1 MSGEDQGISPSDPGR
16 RPSPRAWRLV
26 AIAIG
31 LAFVVTLAL
40 AFIPAVSRHEVMVQ
54 PIGYTLLATAGLS
67 PYFIPAG
74 TFCAPSNSLGPGTV
88 SFTWSTESGAKLFLF
103 TIVVPTGGTPN
114 HDTVTLY
121 TAVNVSSGGFS
132 YVAAAPFPC
141 EYVLPLTTQSNS
153 TTDQTVQVSGTFVY
167 NYTATVPVL

>member
-1 MSGEDQGISPSDPGR
+1 MNSADENAGLTRPPQSAPSRRWQVVAAALGI
-16 RPSPRAWRLV
+16 ALV
-26 AIAIG
+26 
-31 LAFVVTLAL
+31 VVLAL
-40 AFIPAVSRHEVMVQ
+40 TLLPIVDQRAVMVQ
-54 PIGYTLLATAGLS
+54 RFGYTLIATAGLN
-67 PYFIPAG
+67 PDFIPAG
-74 TFCAPSNSLGPGTV
+74 KFCAPTGATAPGTV
-88 SFTWSTESGAKLFLF
+88 SLTWSTESGAKLFLF
-103 TIVVPTGGTPN
+103 TIVVPVGGTPGN
-114 HDTVTLY
+114 DTVTLY